1 MDRLRPRYRG
11 GRPGDRGNERLARA
25 IVRKYRRRTRNSQ
38 LELLQSLVPGVQGRQ
53 VGEVE
58 VLEETTRY
66 IQALETRLLDRL
78 REQGLPARLAKMRG
92 EGGEEGEEGER
103 SEEEEEGDELLGL
116 VHRTL
121 GEEVAARWRSRGRRT
136 QERRRDW

>member
-1 MDRLRPRYRG
+1 MM
-11 GRPGDRGNERLARA
+11 PGKTNP
-25 IVRKYRRRTRNSQ
+25 S
-38 LELLQSLVPGVQGRQ
+38 
-53 VGEVE
+53 
-58 VLEETTRY
+58 TRY

-121 GEEVAARWRSRGRRT
+121 GEEVASKVEEQREEDTREEERLVREGLEEEVRRNDRGGKEKEMLMIMRK
-136 QERRRDW
+136 W